1 MNSYTYFFTLI
12 LIFFYIKV
20 SFSNQPVKFDN
31 AAYQLS
37 VPKILDLE
45 DKKLYLKIRSLQIE
59 GNWSEVD
66 KKVKLLKDKILLGH
80 IDYDK
85 LMHPNKYKSS
95 YDELSEWLIKYN
107 DFPIVMQRRVYSLMM
122 KRSSDPK
129 KINNEKNN
137 VVESTSEAPSLDQ
150 NIEVSKISR
159 NEAIEN
165 EDRVQFE
172 NSTVIG
178 SISLVGA
185 SIDDLT
191 FKKYTNTLNGDD
203 NVVLLN
209 PKKVEDGYYIE
220 TGWATANKN
229 INLPNS
235 KTIWTIEGNNKLTPN
250 SPIKLSWTN
259 DQNIKFIKD
268 ISIDDQYLFKVN
280 QTIINNSE
288 KTYNF
293 YPYGQIIR
301 NIAPEII
308 DFFILHE
315 GLIGVFDDQLVEED
329 YDDIEEKKFSI
340 NADKGWLGITDKY
353 WITSLIPQENRKFR
367 TDFDYKNKFRAN
379 FIETS
384 ATEIGANET
393 KSNEIKI
400 IIAAKEV
407 DIIDGYAEN
416 LNISKYDLAIDW
428 GWFYFLVKPLFF
440 VIDYFFELT
449 GNFGI
454 AIILITICI
463 RIVFFPLANYS
474 FKSMAKMKVL
484 QPEMTRLKE
493 LHKEDKMKLQQEMM
507 ALYKKEKVNPVS
519 GCLPIFIQIPFF
531 FAIYKVLF
539 VTLEMR
545 HQPFYGWIKDLSERD
560 PTSIFNL
567 FGLIPWDPPSFLLI
581 GVWPCL
587 MGLSMYLQQ
596 KLNPTPPDP
605 IQAKI
610 FAFFPLFLTVILAPF
625 PSGLVIYWTINN
637 ILTMAQ
643 QYVIIKRTTVK
654 TAQ

>member
-1 MNSYTYFFTLI
+1 MDSKNVIAAISLSAAVIILYGLFFA
-12 LIFFYIKV
+12 
-20 SFSNQPVKFDN
+20 P
-31 AAYQLS
+31 
-37 VPKILDLE
+37 PP
-45 DKKLYLKIRSLQIE
+45 
-59 GNWSEVD
+59 
-66 KKVKLLKDKILLGH
+66 
-80 IDYDK
+80 
-85 LMHPNKYKSS
+85 PNP
-95 YDELSEWLIKYN
+95 D
-107 DFPIVMQRRVYSLMM
+107 Q
-122 KRSSDPK
+122 
-129 KINNEKNN
+129 INNEKNKIEQTGN
-137 VVESTSEAPSLDQ
+137 EAPSLDQ
-150 NIEVSKISR
+150 NVEVSKISR
-159 NEAIEN
+159 EEAIEN
-165 EDRVQFE
+165 GDRINFE

-209 PKKVEDGYYIE
+209 PKKIENGYYVE
-220 TGWATANKN
+220 TGWATTNKD
-229 INLPNS
+229 INVPNS
-235 KTIWTIEGNNKLTPN
+235 KSVWKLEGNNKLSPN
-250 SPIKLSWTN
+250 SPVKISWTN
-259 DQNIKFIKD
+259 DQNIKFVKD
-268 ISIDDQYLFKVN
+268 ISIDDQYLFKVK

-301 NIAPEII
+301 NIAPDVT
-308 DFFILHE
+308 DFYILHE

-329 YDDIEEKKFSI
+329 YDDIEEKKFSV

-384 ATEIGANET
+384 ATEVGANET
-393 KSNEIKI
+393 KSNEIRI
-400 IIAAKEV
+400 IVAAKEV

-428 GWFYFLVKPLFF
+428 GWFYFIVKPLFF
-440 VIDYFFELT
+440 VIDYFFKLT

-474 FKSMAKMKVL
+474 FRSMAKMKVL

-531 FAIYKVLF
+531 FAIYKMLF
-539 VTLEMR
+539 VTIEMR
-545 HQPFYGWIKDLSERD
+545 HQPFFGWIKDLSEKD
-560 PTSIFNL
+560 PTSIFNI
-567 FGLIPWDPPSFLLI
+567 FGLIPWDPPSFLII
-581 GVWPCL
+581 GAWPVA
-587 MGLSMYLQQ
+587 MGITMWLQQ

-605 IQAKI
+605 VQAKI
-610 FAFFPLFLTVILAPF
+610 FMFFPLFLTVILAPF

-643 QYVIIKRTTVK
+643 QYVIMKRTTVK
-654 TAQ
+654 TQ

>member
-1 MNSYTYFFTLI
+1 MDSKNVISAISLSAAVIIIYGLFFA
-12 LIFFYIKV
+12 
-20 SFSNQPVKFDN
+20 P
-31 AAYQLS
+31 
-37 VPKILDLE
+37 P
-45 DKKLYLKIRSLQIE
+45 
-59 GNWSEVD
+59 
-66 KKVKLLKDKILLGH
+66 
-80 IDYDK
+80 
-85 LMHPNKYKSS
+85 P
-95 YDELSEWLIKYN
+95 
-107 DFPIVMQRRVYSLMM
+107 P
-122 KRSSDPK
+122 DPK

-137 VVESTSEAPSLDQ
+137 IVESTSEAPSLDQ
-150 NIEVSKISR
+150 NVEVSKISR

-178 SISLVGA
+178 SISLVGG

-203 NVVLLN
+203 NVILLN

-301 NIAPEII
+301 NLAPEII

-440 VIDYFFELT
+440 LIDYFFKLT